1 MDQLPAHF
9 RQDPSQWKDISSF
22 MRNRQKNDTKAHYK
36 AYQDFLH
43 MIHDAPETGEHQKTM
58 ALELLNTI
66 TLPDF
71 HIKSRLLQQQAVKK
85 AAEHAKEI
93 VRENSFVRAAA
104 LIIHAEDEIFKDITE
119 QQPEAANQ
127 QVKGVV
133 RKRIRTEESSS
144 MFCEP
149 WGSLMKIMHEVLR
162 HGRSDTS
169 VPSGDTLSET
179 CKALYTYICAYLED
193 NKTALQHEKDLLV
206 ALSGIINLRTH
217 DTADMFG
224 RRLIN
229 DIEESAPQARPDGSI
244 ADILQ
249 LLKNILVNHDIQY
262 LRDEISILDA
272 KRVHKVRRGEHV
284 EPSLKIVLD
293 VIRFLADKIIAGNF
307 GDSEHAVVSTWKG
320 VLDIISGGL
329 LNFEAGE
336 LTSDAT
342 KEIRVLQEQE
352 FSGTSKSVCGRKL
365 DLQLLFDGME
375 LNNSEFKAVGVD
387 VEENK
392 KQSRKNIRINK
403 AIMVYLQRHAKFDF
417 QDGNY
422 LVFLYVSGYTGTI
435 VYLRRYKDI
444 HVSGLLSRMAI
455 KLPFDEKGMKTF
467 LDGQSLGWLLTYV
480 QHLCSMQEEVE
491 DAQIQATD
499 NSFLQEERITPPS
512 TPRMLDVIVMNTPKK
527 KGPVVASTQLYQ
539 SGRTASNASTSSTG
553 KSVARQESALD
564 N

>member
-1 MDQLPAHF
+1 
-9 RQDPSQWKDISSF
+9 
-22 MRNRQKNDTKAHYK
+22 MRNRQKSDAKAHYK
-36 AYQDFLH
+36 AYRGFLH
-43 MIHDAPETGEHQKTM
+43 MIYDASVTEEHQKAM
-58 ALELLNTI
+58 ALELLDTI

-71 HIKSRLLQQQAVKK
+71 QIKSGLLQQQATKR
-85 AAEHAKEI
+85 AAEHAKET
-93 VRENSFVRAAA
+93 VRENSFARAAA
-104 LIIHAEDEIFKDITE
+104 LIIHAEDELFNDIT
-119 QQPEAANQ
+119 NQ
-127 QVKGVV
+127 QVKEVA
-133 RKRIRTEESSS
+133 RKRTRTEEASSF
-144 MFCEP
+144 FCEP

-162 HGRSDTS
+162 HGRSDTP
-169 VPSGDTLSET
+169 VPSGDALSAT

-206 ALSGIINLRTH
+206 ALSGIINLRAP
-217 DTADMFG
+217 DSRDMFG

-229 DIEESAPQARPDGSI
+229 DIEKSAPQARPDDSVI
-244 ADILQ
+244 DTLQ
-249 LLKNILVNHDIQY
+249 LLKNILIEHDINH

-272 KRVHKVRRGEHV
+272 KRVHKARRGEHV
-284 EPSLKIVLD
+284 EPSLKIALD
-293 VIRFLADKIIAGNF
+293 VVRFLVDKIIARTF

-320 VLDIISGGL
+320 VLDIISEGL
-329 LNFEAGE
+329 LKFETGE

-342 KEIRVLQEQE
+342 KEIRILQEQE

-417 QDGNY
+417 QNGEY
-422 LVFLYVSGYTGTI
+422 LVFLDVSGYTGTI

-455 KLPFDEKGMKTF
+455 RLPLDEKGLKAF
-467 LDGQSLGWLLTYV
+467 LGGQSLGWLLTYV
-480 QHLCSMQEEVE
+480 QHLCSMQEEFE
-491 DAQIQATD
+491 EAQIQAMD
-499 NSFLQEERITPPS
+499 NSFLQQERITPPS

-527 KGPVVASTQLYQ
+527 KGPLVATTHLYQ
-539 SGRTASNASTSSTG
+539 AGRAASSASTSSAG
-553 KSVARQESALD
+553 KSGT
-564 N
+564 